1 MNLQR
6 GTDAVFA
13 MSLATMMLRATMSGR
28 VGEPGEPGLGTM
40 KPLNLGSGC
49 YLPNTPK
56 LNIIIDVQARL
67 RGTSQAHG

>member
-28 VGEPGEPGLGTM
+28 VGEPGEPGL
-40 KPLNLGSGC
+40 
-49 YLPNTPK
+49 
-56 LNIIIDVQARL
+56 DVQARL